1 MSLHAVVS
9 PEARP
14 SDVLSVRATPFTV
27 LPEGALWQDDE
38 KLLIVA
44 DLHLEKGSAYAS
56 RGRGLMPP
64 YDTAA
69 TLALLSR
76 LIARLN
82 PRIVVALGD
91 SFHDSR
97 AGERIYASDIETLCA
112 LQKSR
117 SWLWIAG
124 NHDRDAPSC
133 VEGDWQAEHRFRD
146 LVLRHEPVA
155 GASPGEIAGHLH
167 PVAKIYAR
175 GAGVRRRCVAT
186 DGVRAV
192 LPAFGVY
199 TGGLNVC
206 DRAFG
211 RLFQP
216 GTLWAW
222 MLGSNGV
229 YRMPEGRL
237 APDGY

>member
-1 MSLHAVVS
+1 MTLHAVVS
-9 PEARP
+9 PEARI
-14 SDVLSVRATPFTV
+14 SDVLLIRGTPFTV
-27 LPEGALWQDDE
+27 LPEGALWHDE
-38 KLLIVA
+38 ERMLIVA
-44 DLHLEKGSAYAS
+44 DLHLEKGSAYAA

-69 TLALLSR
+69 TLALLGR
-76 LIARLN
+76 LISRFDPLT
-82 PRIVVALGD
+82 VVALGD
-91 SFHDSR
+91 SFHDSW
-97 AGERIYASDIETLCA
+97 AGERIDEKDVETLCA

-117 SWLWIAG
+117 DWLWIAG
-124 NHDRDAPSC
+124 NHDPEPPSC
-133 VEGDWQAEHRFRD
+133 VEGDWLTEYRMKD
-146 LVLRHEPVA
+146 VVLRHEPTAGVA
-155 GASPGEIAGHLH
+155 PGEIAGHLH

-206 DRAFG
+206 DLAFG
-211 RLFQP
+211 KLFRP

-222 MLGSNGV
+222 MLGANGV
-229 YRMPEGRL
+229 YRMPESRL
-237 APDGY
+237 APDGH

>member
-14 SDVLSVRATPFTV
+14 SDVLLVRSTPFTV

-38 KLLIVA
+38 KMLIVA

-69 TLALLSR
+69 TLALLGR

-82 PRIVVALGD
+82 PRMVVALGD

-97 AGERIYASDIETLCA
+97 AGERIYTADVETLCN

-117 SWLWIAG
+117 DWLWIAG
-124 NHDRDAPSC
+124 NHDPEPPTC
-133 VEGDWQAEHRFRD
+133 VEGDWQAEHKFRD
-146 LVLRHEPVA
+146 VVLRHEPIA
-155 GASPGEIAGHLH
+155 GISPGEIAGHLH

-199 TGGLNVC
+199 AGGLNVC
-206 DRAFG
+206 DHAFSK
-211 RLFQP
+211 LFRP
-216 GTLWAW
+216 GTLFAW

-229 YRMPEGRL
+229 YRMPESRL